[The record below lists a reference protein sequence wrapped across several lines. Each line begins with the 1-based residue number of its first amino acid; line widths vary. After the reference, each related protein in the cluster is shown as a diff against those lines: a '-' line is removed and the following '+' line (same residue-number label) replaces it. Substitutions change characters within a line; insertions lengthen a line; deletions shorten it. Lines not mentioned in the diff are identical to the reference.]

1 MQGERSSVF
10 KSIILNPLVLIG
22 LILTGF
28 TLANAE
34 DRAAFQVFYN
44 TETYRNLIIGTTLYV
59 LLFDRK
65 YTAGMRRLDI
75 GQTLLTI
82 LESLIIIVLVWAG
95 SLFAVVS
102 YHIGGENYRD
112 VLRARYV
119 KSGWIKEE
127 RANVPENVDRL
138 LQGMDLKAGVKYRIT
153 PNDDGSITVQIEE

>member
-1 MQGERSSVF
+1 MQGERSSFF

-28 TLANAE
+28 TLANSE

-44 TETYRNLIIGTTLYV
+44 AETYRNLIIGATLFV

-65 YTAGMRRLDI
+65 YTAGMRQLDI

-82 LESLIIIVLVWAG
+82 LEATLIILLVWAG
-95 SLFAVVS
+95 SLFAVIS
-102 YHIGGENYRD
+102 YHIGGESYRE

-119 KSGWIKEE
+119 KNGWINEE
-127 RANVPENVDRL
+127 KMPKNVEKA
-138 LQGMDLKAGVKYRIT
+138 LQGMDLKVGVKYRVT
-153 PNDDGSITVQIEE
+153 PNADGSITIVVEED